1 MLYSIQT
8 INRPVNKKRGKMKNS
23 SNNLFEKFDISFF
36 SKKYLNKDIIRHFY
50 TNDLKTKNKR
60 TRSDSIIEC
69 HHMILFICLW
79 VLNPEEGCFSVLN
92 KAKCFLL
99 KTSKNVR
106 HIVEA
111 ITDSGL
117 CKARKRFSSDIL
129 KRLWQNNIIPVF
141 YKEKGRKLW
150 KGFTVCAV
158 DGTSLTLNLSE
169 KILKSFPLISNSLK
183 PKMLMCVL
191 YDVYS
196 KIPLDVICSNFP
208 GNERGLLIN
217 MIRKIED
224 NNILLLL
231 DRGYPSFVLFYLF
244 SINPIQSVVRIPSFI
259 NYKKV
264 KKIGTN
270 DFIVKI
276 HLNKDKKYLAKKYL
290 TADEYNNL
298 PDFITLRSVKAQR
311 KGFRPRFIL
320 TSLMDNSIYSYQDI
334 CKLYCDRWIIENYYR
349 DLKHILKID
358 KFHAK
363 YEDGIYQEIYA
374 AMILTII
381 LQQYI
386 VKAHVRFN
394 IAYEE
399 ISFKKTFKIIS
410 QFIFFFDFFPD
421 SLLLENLLLHLIA
434 NSSQKKR
441 PDRSFKRIFYRK
453 IKTKSNKW
461 K

>member
-1 MLYSIQT
+1 M
-8 INRPVNKKRGKMKNS
+8 KKNT
-23 SNNLFEKFDISFF
+23 NNLFEKFDINFF

-50 TNDLKTKNKR
+50 AVDLKTNNKR
-60 TRSDSIIEC
+60 TRSDSIIQC

-92 KAKCFLL
+92 KAKSFLL
-99 KTSKNVR
+99 KTSKNIR
-106 HIVEA
+106 HIVES
-111 ITDSGL
+111 ISDSGL

-158 DGTSLTLNLSE
+158 DGTSLTLNLS
-169 KILKSFPLISNSLK
+169 KNILNAFPIITNSLK
-183 PKMLMCVL
+183 PKILMSVL

-196 KIPLDVICSNFP
+196 RIPLDVVCSNFP
-208 GNERGLLIN
+208 GNERGLLID
-217 MIRKIED
+217 MIRKIK
-224 NNILLLL
+224 NKNILLLL
-231 DRGYPSFVLFYLF
+231 DRGYPSFVLFFLLLKY
-244 SINPIQSVVRIPSFI
+244 SIQSVVRIPAFI
-259 NYKKV
+259 KYKKV
-264 KKIGTN
+264 KKLGAN

-290 TADEYNNL
+290 THDEYDNL
-298 PDFITLRSVKAQR
+298 PDIITLRMIKAQR
-311 KGFRPRFIL
+311 KGFRARFIL

-334 CKLYCDRWIIENYYR
+334 CELYCDRWIIENYYR

-363 YEDGIYQEIYA
+363 YEDGVFQEIYA

-394 IAYEE
+394 VAYED
-399 ISFKKTFKIIS
+399 ISFKKTFNIIS
-410 QFIFFFDFFPD
+410 QFIFLFDFVSD
-421 SLLLENLLLHLIA
+421 QSLIENLLVSLIA
-434 NSSQKKR
+434 DSSQKKR
-441 PDRSFKRIFYRK
+441 PNRSYKRVFYRK
-453 IKTKSNKW
+453 IKGKTKSR
-461 K
+461 